1 MNATV
6 SLAPMAIQPL
16 AGFRKFTVE
25 QYHKMIRTGV
35 LFEGEEIEL
44 LEGYLVNKM
53 PQNPAHSSGVSRIAS
68 RLPRRLPE
76 GWFLRSQL
84 PVSLTESEPEPD
96 AAIVRGNDTSY
107 DLRHPSVSDFG
118 IAIEVSDS
126 TLPFDRRDKLRI
138 YATAGIPV
146 YWIVNLVENQIEV
159 YADPQSATYQTRNDF
174 AVGAALPL
182 VLDGVTVFIPVS
194 ELLP

>member
-1 MNATV
+1 
-6 SLAPMAIQPL
+6 MAIQPL

-107 DLRHPSVSDFG
+107 DLRHPGVSDFG

>member
-1 MNATV
+1 
-6 SLAPMAIQPL
+6 MAIQPL

-107 DLRHPSVSDFG
+107 DLRHPSVSDSG